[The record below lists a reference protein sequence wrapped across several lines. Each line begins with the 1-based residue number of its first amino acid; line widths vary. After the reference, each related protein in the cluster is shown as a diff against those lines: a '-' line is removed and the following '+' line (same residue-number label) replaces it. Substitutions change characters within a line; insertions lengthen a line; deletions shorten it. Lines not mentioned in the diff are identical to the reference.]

1 MDTTEILRLIATRAP
16 FISGEAAKALR
27 VGNVHPQRLSII
39 AMHALRD
46 PEADWTT
53 EERAALAALIVPDDD
68 TRSRMFPMR
77 FTESE
82 YVQARER
89 ADRETGGNLAE
100 LIRRLVLES

>member
-1 MDTTEILRLIATRAP
+1 MDTTEILRLIVARAP
-16 FISGEAAKALR
+16 SISGEAAKALQGSHIHSR
-27 VGNVHPQRLSII
+27 RLSTI

-53 EERAALAALIVPDDD
+53 DERAALAAIIVPDDD
-68 TRSRMFPMR
+68 ARSRMFPMR

-82 YVQARER
+82 YVQARNR